1 MNLKSKR
8 KLLSVTAGLVLL
20 TNSIVVHPA
29 EAATGNS
36 TTGLPAAPAWG
47 HFVDTYKN
55 NTPVN
60 MAVYSNPSIGVLSG
74 FLDLWTPGTSW
85 DNGKMKNSSVLDY
98 NIQYV
103 ADLAKTRTP
112 AEEQAAYYDDR
123 RGQTYGAVD
132 GLGSLSEVYRAM
144 SGTYTTITSIP
155 DDATSVKYNDGNDSN
170 KGGDSDSKLGKMVD
184 LIGIIRG
191 NYASTSQA
199 KNFYSYKRPFRWKD
213 TSIIVPTLV
222 PAMSNTPAK
231 DGGFPSGHTNAS
243 YLAALSLAYAVPE
256 RFQELMTRASEMGNN
271 RIVAGMH
278 SPLDVMGGRVTAMAF
293 AAGALTDPDNAALK
307 QAAYTQA
314 HEVLLTQTGT
324 AEDRFTDYAKNKAQ
338 YTQRLTYGFPQ
349 IHSTTEPAVAP
360 KGAEVLLET
369 RLPYLSADQRREV
382 LVTTA
387 LPSGY
392 PVLDDPEGWGR
403 LNLFAAA
410 DGYGAFAEHVTVT
423 MDAAEGGFHAADRW
437 RNDISGT
444 GGLTKEGTGTLKLA
458 GSNTYSGGTEVKAGI
473 LEGDSATAFGK
484 GNVTNIGG
492 SVVENVYGAMVIG
505 GSFTQ
510 ASEGTLVLGLTGADD
525 VLEVKGAVKADGKL
539 KVNLMNSYVPGSGLI
554 PLITH
559 GESQRSGQF
568 TSVQVEGLLSKYTAQ
583 VVYLSNQIALSITDT
598 TSGGNPSSGG
608 GTGGGNPGGT
618 PGTPAGSTGTVP
630 GNTGTTTGNGSNAP
644 AEPEKQPQGGTN
656 PFQSGIVSR
665 ETVYKTVTEAI
676 AATKNQSISFK
687 DTAGHWGSSTIATAV
702 KLQIISGY
710 ADGSFRPDAPVTR
723 AEFTAM
729 IARSFGL
736 GTTSAASTFRDTA
749 SNWAAG
755 YIGALADKGIV
766 TGYADGS
773 FKPGATIT
781 RAEMVTIIGRV
792 LDLGVLQTGT
802 PASFKDVSS
811 SYWAADAIRQAAA
824 ANLVQ
829 GISASAFAPRNPAT
843 RAEAVAVIIRALESD
858 SSIQAL
864 IEGL

>member
-20 TNSIVVHPA
+20 TNSIAVHPA
-29 EAATGNS
+29 EAATDHS
-36 TTGLPAAPAWG
+36 ITGLPAAPAWG

-74 FLDLWTPGTSW
+74 FLDLWTPGATW
-85 DNGKMKNSSVLDY
+85 DTGTKLNSDVLDY

-103 ADLAKTRTP
+103 ADLSKTRTP
-112 AEEQAAYYDDR
+112 AEEEAAYYDDR
-123 RGQTYGAVD
+123 RNQTYGAAD
-132 GLGSLSEVYRAM
+132 GLGPLSEVYRSK
-144 SGTYTTITSIP
+144 SGTFTTINSIP

-170 KGGDSDSKLGKMVD
+170 KAGDSGSELGKMVD
-184 LIGIIRG
+184 LIGKVRG
-191 NYASTSQA
+191 DYASTSQA
-199 KNFYSYKRPFRWKD
+199 KKFYSYMRPFRWKD
-213 TSIIVPTLV
+213 ISVIVPTLV
-222 PAMSNTPAK
+222 PARSSTPAT

-243 YLAALSLAYAVPE
+243 YLAALALAYSVPE

-271 RIVAGMH
+271 RVVAGMH

-293 AAGALTDPDNAALK
+293 AAGALNDPDNAALK
-307 QAAYTQA
+307 QEAYTQA

-324 AEDRFTDYAKNKAQ
+324 AEDRFTDYARNKGQ

-387 LPSGY
+387 IPSGY
-392 PVLDDPEGWGR
+392 PLLDDPEGWGR

-410 DGYGAFAEHVTVT
+410 DGYGAFAEHVTVA
-423 MDAAEGGFHAADRW
+423 MDAAKGGFHAADRW

-458 GSNTYSGGTEVKAGI
+458 GSNTYSGGTEVNAGV

-484 GNVTNIGG
+484 GNVTNTGG
-492 SVVENVYGAMVIG
+492 SVVENVYGKIVIE

-510 ASEGTLVLGLTGADD
+510 ASEGTLVLGLTGANDI
-525 VLEVKGAVKADGKL
+525 LEVKGAVKADGKL
-539 KVNLMNSYVPGSGLI
+539 KVNFANSYVPGSGLI
-554 PLITH
+554 PLLTH
-559 GESQRSGQF
+559 GVSQRSGQF
-568 TSVQVEGLLSKYTAQ
+568 ASVQVEGLPSKYNAQ
-583 VVYLSNQIALSITDT
+583 VMYLSDQIALSITDT
-598 TSGGNPSSGG
+598 TSG

-618 PGTPAGSTGTVP
+618 PGTPAGNTGTVP
-630 GNTGTTTGNGSNAP
+630 GTTGNTPGNGSTNS
-644 AEPEKQPQGGTN
+644 AEPEKQPQGGVD
-656 PFQSGIVSR
+656 PFQSGVVSR
-665 ETVYKTVTEAI
+665 ETVYKTITEAI
-676 AATKNQSISFK
+676 AASKNQSISFK
-687 DTAGHWGSSTIATAV
+687 DTTGHWGSSTIATAV

-723 AEFTAM
+723 AEFAAM
-729 IARSFGL
+729 IARSFGID
-736 GTTSAASTFRDTA
+736 TTSAASKFGDTA

-792 LDLGVLQTGT
+792 LNLGVLQTAN

-811 SYWAADAIRQAAA
+811 SYWAADAIRQAAS
-824 ANLVQ
+824 ANLVK
-829 GISASAFAPRNPAT
+829 GISASAFAPKNQAT

-858 SSIQAL
+858 SSVKAL
-864 IEGL
+864 IAGL